1 LQLHGPDVA
10 VGVVTFGVGVI
21 EANIVGVGLGR
32 LVGLAVGVFVAVAFV
47 AVAEAVTEP
56 VAAFFEAVAVTVG
69 EVLD

>member
-1 LQLHGPDVA
+1 
-10 VGVVTFGVGVI
+10 VVTFGVGVI

-56 VAAFFEAVAVTVG
+56 VAAFLEAVAVTVG